1 MTTLNFD
8 TLPDTAHMTVK
19 DVAAMLRVSVATVW
33 RMVERGALP
42 QPKKFSARCTRWE
55 AGAIRR
61 AVGISAANDSGA
73 AAA

>member
-1 MTTLNFD
+1 MTTQNFD
-8 TLPDTAHMTVK
+8 SLSDTAHMTAK

-33 RMVERGALP
+33 RMVAAGRLP

-61 AVGISAANDSGA
+61 AVGICAANDSGA